1 MSRTSI
7 TLGLALAAAL
17 LAGCSST
24 SAPTDKPA
32 ETKDAPATTQADPTT
47 DGRCSSAPARA
58 LIGQAATPERVE
70 EARRAAGAADV
81 RVLKPGS
88 VMTLEYNSRRLN
100 LDTDDANLIKG
111 VSCG

>member
-32 ETKDAPATTQADPTT
+32 ETKAAPATTQADLTT